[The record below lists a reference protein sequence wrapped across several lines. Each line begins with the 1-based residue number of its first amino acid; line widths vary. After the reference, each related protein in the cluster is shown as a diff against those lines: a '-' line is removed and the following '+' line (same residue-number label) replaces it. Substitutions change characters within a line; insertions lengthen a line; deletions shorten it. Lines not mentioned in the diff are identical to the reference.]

1 MEVNRTASRVA
12 FFTFEKGISK
22 TEYLFS
28 VNLLHLRIG
37 LQHLSDHIGVA
48 HKTLGYWVI
57 QHLKVENCDISF
69 SQQASISPGARCLDC
84 SSVLFAFFV
93 AAP

>member
-1 MEVNRTASRVA
+1 MDVNRTASRVA

-37 LQHLSDHIGVA
+37 LQHLPDHVGVA
-48 HKTLGYWVI
+48 HQALGHWVVK
-57 QHLKVENCDISF
+57 HLHTAMNK
-69 SQQASISPGARCLDC
+69 
-84 SSVLFAFFV
+84 
-93 AAP
+93 